1 MSRVTSNGQS
11 RGPVIPPSALAFL
24 KQLQDL
30 YDPRVGLP
38 IASHRK
44 PPIGTILVVAKKGFR
59 LLFQAFI
66 NETLRKQLLFN
77 ETLLKLLHVIYHDI
91 NSVEGATLAMRAGL
105 QERLRKL
112 EERLSVLEAVARE
125 GKPRAS
131 EMSGGAAGNGEKN

>member
-1 MSRVTSNGQS
+1 MTRVTSNGQS
-11 RGPVIPPSALAFL
+11 GGAAIPPSALAFL

-30 YDPRVGLP
+30 HDPRVGLP
-38 IASHRK
+38 ITSHRK

-66 NETLRKQLLFN
+66 NETVRKQLLFN

-105 QERLRKL
+105 QERLRKV
-112 EERLSVLEAVARE
+112 EERLSVLEAVAGE
-125 GKPRAS
+125 GKPRTS
-131 EMSGGAAGNGEKN
+131 EMTGGASDNSEKN